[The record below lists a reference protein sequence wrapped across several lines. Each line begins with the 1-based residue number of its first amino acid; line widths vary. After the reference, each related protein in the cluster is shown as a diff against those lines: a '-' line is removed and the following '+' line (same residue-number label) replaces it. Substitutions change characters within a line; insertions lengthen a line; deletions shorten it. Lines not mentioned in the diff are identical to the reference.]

1 MTRPSVNRMLLNI
14 AGVVAERSTCS
25 RLAVGAVLARNG
37 RVLSTGYNGAP
48 SGIAHCKH
56 EAGDDKACT
65 VSVHA
70 EENVVA
76 QAARHG
82 VVTEDACLYL
92 THAPCLHC
100 SGVILSAGI
109 KAVFYEL
116 NYKSDEGVA
125 RLRQSR
131 VDVYH
136 VSDQVEE
143 TSLDHA
149 KPWKWW

>member
-1 MTRPSVNRMLLNI
+1 M
-14 AGVVAERSTCS
+14 
-25 RLAVGAVLARNG
+25 GAVLARNG

-48 SGIAHCKH
+48 SGVEHCKH
-56 EAGDDKACT
+56 APGEDTPCT

-70 EENVVA
+70 EENAVA

-82 VVTEDACLYL
+82 VVTEDSCLYL

-109 KAVFYEL
+109 KAVFFEQT
-116 NYKSDEGVA
+116 YKSTDGIQ
-125 RLRQSR
+125 RLRQCK

-136 VSDQVEE
+136 VNEQAEAIQ
-143 TSLDHA
+143 LDHA